1 MRRIE
6 TLLHEIFNGVDIT
19 SLDTPFDGTPTVDVS
34 SVKKLMDRFE
44 TIVLSETERHR
55 QTERETERERQGVS
69 EW

>member
-34 SVKKLMDRFE
+34 SVKKLMDRFD

-55 QTERETERERQGVS
+55 QTERETERETGCQ
-69 EW
+69 